1 MSDERQLQPGDEIVV
16 PGSTSNLG
24 PGFDAL
30 GLAVDVSL
38 RLRVTSVGEGPPGRL
53 TWRFRRQ
60 PCPGPG
66 ENAVERGFLSLAHS
80 SASGQL
86 PALVVDVDSDIPMR
100 AGLGSS
106 AAAAVAGMRL
116 YEAVTGSVGRQRLLD
131 ASARLEGHPDNS
143 SASVLGGF
151 VASCVASDGRVAA
164 VARPWPS
171 ELRVVVATPA
181 ATLETS
187 VARRALPSVV
197 PLADAV
203 ANVQRTALLVQAIA
217 AGNRQVLREA
227 FRDRLHQPYR
237 AALVPGLDRAL
248 AFEHPSLY
256 GVFLSGAGP
265 SIAAIVDDDGTA
277 ARGLFEKLYADLRLA
292 CVVRTLSVVQPFG
305 ERGQTGVPGA

>member
-1 MSDERQLQPGDEIVV
+1 VSHEPSLQPGHEIVV

-30 GLAVDVSL
+30 GLALDVTL
-38 RLRVTSVGEGPPGRL
+38 KLRVASVGDGQPGQL
-53 TWRFRRQ
+53 TWRFAA
-60 PCPGPG
+60 PPGPSRA
-66 ENAVERGFLSLAHS
+66 ENAIERGFRTLSLAC
-80 SASGQL
+80 GRDPGEL

-116 YEAVTGSVGRQRLLD
+116 YAAVVGPVSQQRLLD
-131 ASARLEGHPDNS
+131 EAARLEGHPDNS
-143 SASVLGGF
+143 SPSVLGGF
-151 VASCVASDGRVAA
+151 VAACMGRDGRVTA

-171 ELRVVVATPA
+171 ALRIVVATPD

-187 VARRALPSVV
+187 VARRALPRDV
-197 PLADAV
+197 PLQDAV
-203 ANVQRTALLVQAIA
+203 ANVQRTAVLVQAIG
-217 AGNRQVLREA
+217 AGDTRALREA

-237 AALVPGLDRAL
+237 LSLVPGLERAL

-265 SIAAIVDDDGTA
+265 SIAAVVDDDGMA
-277 ARGLFEKLYADLRLA
+277 VRGMFEELYEELGLGAR
-292 CVVRTLSVVQPFG
+292 VRTVQVVQPFG
-305 ERGQTGVPGA
+305 DGG